1 MSPPPQTP
9 NPCEIAY
16 ISHAN
21 NSESVR
27 GDFSDCRISE
37 VGLLVQKCCS
47 PKGQQKPNSMLQ
59 MRGWEHSDRRGVSQ
73 LRHLLRA
80 HQKAVAQTTL
90 ASLCCFSFNSEELLN
105 IADLSKKDTAV
116 RHKQSMTHTCDI
128 SMPNFITREWWF
140 MPVLVF
146 CWPDPAGKQYLCL
159 VLVVT
164 CTLPFELHF
173 LRPQECRD
181 EA

>member
-105 IADLSKKDTAV
+105 IADLSKKDTYPCTNMDSVKSVSYLFANNTDNN
-116 RHKQSMTHTCDI
+116 HLSE
-128 SMPNFITREWWF
+128 TRR
-140 MPVLVF
+140 
-146 CWPDPAGKQYLCL
+146 
-159 VLVVT
+159 
-164 CTLPFELHF
+164 
-173 LRPQECRD
+173 RPLNHHP
-181 EA
+181 